1 MAGDKCVSVS
11 RSTLHVNFLS
21 RLLPK
26 KKINFPSA
34 VGRCGK
40 KDLADDT
47 SSDCL
52 RLHKWALGS
61 DRRASY
67 CLSLSVRSK
76 IELQTRAVQQ
86 TLAMASMF
94 AGLWFLSMRRLDR
107 DKKHEQCS
115 VRPSLSHLLLVNT
128 PRSSKQ
134 RPGKE
139 FLITQASAV
148 TRTLQGS
155 ESTRP
160 YSYKLIKCRNPLGRA
175 QLLYS

>member
-1 MAGDKCVSVS
+1 MLLAGVE
-11 RSTLHVNFLS
+11 
-21 RLLPK
+21 
-26 KKINFPSA
+26 KKIWQTIVAVFVCDCTSGHSVQTDEPPTVWVSA
-34 VGRCGK
+34 FSLKLNCRRKLCSRHS
-40 KDLADDT
+40 LWHR
-47 SSDCL
+47 CL
-52 RLHKWALGS
+52 RAFGS
-61 DRRASY
+61 SQ
-67 CLSLSVRSK
+67 C
-76 IELQTRAVQQ
+76 T
-86 TLAMASMF
+86 
-94 AGLWFLSMRRLDR
+94 GLTEI
-107 DKKHEQCS
+107 KKHEQCP
-115 VRPSLSHLLLVNT
+115 VRPSVSHLLLVDT